1 MTKTLVLTRRLP
13 EQVEARARACYHVI
27 DNPQDHPLSKSE
39 IIARAGSADGLLVSV
54 GDPIDASLI
63 AALPDRLSA
72 IATFS
77 VGTDYVDVTAAA
89 ARGIKV
95 GNTPGVLTDATAEIA
110 LLLLLGA
117 ARRATEGV
125 EEIRTRSWSGWR
137 PTHLVGRG
145 LSGRRLG
152 ILGMGRI
159 GQAVA
164 RRAAAFGMEIHYH
177 NRREVA
183 AYAFGAFSATYHDT
197 AEGLLRVSDMLSLH
211 CPSTPET
218 RHLINADRL
227 ALLPAG
233 AILVNTARGD
243 IIEDGAVI
251 RALQSGRL
259 SAAGLDV
266 FDGEPGLA
274 PAYAT
279 LPNVF
284 ALPHLGSATF
294 ETRLAMGNLA
304 LDNLAAHFAGG
315 VMPHAVCQSTSPPVA

>member
-13 EQVEARARACYHVI
+13 EQVEARARASYHVI

-39 IIARAGSADGLLVSV
+39 ILARAGSADGLLVSV

-63 AALPDRLSA
+63 AALPDRLRA

-77 VGTDYVDVTAAA
+77 VGTDYVDVTHAA

-125 EEIRTRSWSGWR
+125 RDIRTRSWSGWR
-137 PTHLVGRG
+137 PTHLIGRG
-145 LSGRRLG
+145 LSGKRLG

-183 AYAFGAFSATYHDT
+183 ASAFEGVSATYHDT
-197 AEGLLRVSDMLSLH
+197 LEGLLRVSDMLSLH

-218 RHLINADRL
+218 RHVINADRL

-233 AILVNTARGD
+233 AILINTARGD
-243 IIEDGAVI
+243 VVEDGAVI
-251 RALQSGRL
+251 EALTSGCL
-259 SAAGLDV
+259 VAAGLDV
-266 FDGEPGLA
+266 FDGEPNLA
-274 PAYAT
+274 PAYAQ

-284 ALPHLGSATF
+284 ALPHLGSATL

-304 LDNLAAHFAGG
+304 LDNLDAHFAGQA
-315 VMPHAVCQSTSPPVA
+315 MPHAIC